1 MICFRFLLL
10 LLHRPK
16 ALFEKSKFEKCN
28 EVSKLANRNP
38 LEHKIKLSYNI
49 SEHYLVQKSFEVETI
64 FADHVSGKVAQN
76 KKLSGNGLGM
86 GLIKRALSIN
96 GCKICTIPGEKKIIN
111 NTEFGDNIF
120 RFMFPVR

>member
-49 SEHYLVQKSFEVETI
+49 SEHYLVQKSFEVEQYSESASAHTLH
-64 FADHVSGKVAQN
+64 FFLVAKLVHVESE
-76 KKLSGNGLGM
+76 
-86 GLIKRALSIN
+86 
-96 GCKICTIPGEKKIIN
+96 GCKQIAAHRRNRIRASFFLAIHVHEKGIILK
-111 NTEFGDNIF
+111 FAF
-120 RFMFPVR
+120 